1 MNDDSQRDD
10 SQFDFPPVGS
20 RPITAI
26 TSTGGGHSRLPTAA
40 SRRPATQSQ
49 VPFTQIARANLVV
62 VLVENKIREVGAAIV
77 DTNRLHAIE
86 LMHSPPDSPG
96 FNHAISMLRVLRPQ
110 HIVLCSSQLKRT
122 LALKIMSFFGDDSV
136 AEEGGYPAAKIS
148 AVQRHAFD
156 QGKGYEQ
163 LRRIKVSSS
172 ILSAPA
178 KSSSRAHSGE
188 GEEEEEKIDVES
200 CYLGLCA
207 LSALHVFLDQEMGLS
222 VSQRSVSVS
231 WRNLTEGRL
240 LLDFETVINLE
251 LVSGSRSGSKA
262 DSLYG
267 MLDKTSTGPGS
278 RLLFSNILAPP
289 NEEGTIVMRQEA
301 VQELLQLDSVRRSL
315 SSVLPRLLDIDMILH
330 SLVAQSKGETTIV
343 IAKTIISAVIALK
356 HTLELLPQ
364 ISSALE
370 RAKNVLLQAVRA
382 NLSSDLFAGLRT
394 MIDEVV
400 TEDTAWSR
408 SPLQREQQECFAVI
422 PGIDGNL
429 DMMRTVYSESVATL
443 YSIAEDLRVE
453 WNLPQLKLHYTKTRG
468 FHLQVPLAA
477 LQPGADGSAMKHGKS
492 TSGRV
497 GKSGAADPVAKV
509 ELKLPSSAIQVVQS
523 KNIVTM
529 TTLELISL
537 NERAHA
543 SQTQVYTITACV
555 VQGLVAKIRDR
566 GMSAL
571 LKLNESIA
579 LIDMLVSFA
588 TLASLSTDSSPYC
601 KPYFDAKGSSL
612 CIYQGR
618 HPIIEHVTG
627 GPVARKTVSAE
638 QRFRFV
644 PNDLTLGPDV
654 TLKVLTGPN
663 CSGKSTYLRQTAL
676 IVIMSHLGCFVPA
689 ERAIISTTDRL
700 LTRLSTGDDE
710 NASTFL
716 KEMRETSFL
725 INNATCRSLVLIDE
739 LGRGTSNED
748 GVGIAWSVCEHLI
761 TRGVRTLIVTHYHE
775 LARLSSLYSNCENV
789 CMAVDVA
796 DDAGSMI
803 FKYSCQG
810 GASNLNLDYG
820 IALAEMCGLPSD
832 LVSDARALRDVLKGQ
847 LSTKKKQGAKK
858 RHEPLLNQI
867 DDENK
872 EGGVEE
878 GVYKGDE
885 SDENDGE
892 MVGGVNISATDEA
905 VATRLRLAKRL
916 VQVLLPSVDALDRD
930 SATADPTMMDA
941 GGAMSSFS
949 AAFEEARN
957 EFGGLLSEAYFSG
970 FGQFFEVEV
979 PVFPDEAPLSLASP
993 LPSSPH
999 VLPSSPHLHPSS
1011 PHMLPS
1017 SPHVLPHSTSPRAHV
1032 AKTPLADNERSEKQ
1046 LNDLSQTAF
1055 FSSSPVTNR
1064 SSPRPLMMLQAP
1076 QAIMDTGPPLK
1087 QLIMEPMVDA
1097 EEEEEAKSN
1106 AIEGGPKN
1114 VNDSITSKDPPHVE
1128 EDWESALAGLF

>member
-1 MNDDSQRDD
+1 MDEDSQRDS
-10 SQFDFPPVGS
+10 SQFDFFPAGS

-26 TSTGGGHSRLPTAA
+26 TNAGGGHSRLPTAA

-49 VPFTQIARANLVV
+49 VPFTHIARANLVI

-96 FNHAISMLRVLRPQ
+96 FNHALSMLRVLRPQ

-122 LALKIMSFFGDDSV
+122 LALKIMSFFGDETG
-136 AEEGGYPAAKIS
+136 AEEGGHPAAKIS

-156 QGKGYEQ
+156 QVKGYEQ
-163 LRRIKVSSS
+163 LRRINVSSS

-178 KSSSRAHSGE
+178 KRSSGAHSGE
-188 GEEEEEKIDVES
+188 GRGEEEEKIGIES

-207 LSALHVFLDQEMGLS
+207 LNALHVFLDQELGVS
-222 VSQRSVSVS
+222 VSPRSVAVS

-251 LVSGSRSGSKA
+251 LVSGSRSGNKS

-267 MLDKTSTGPGS
+267 MLDKTCTGPGS

-289 NEEGTIVMRQEA
+289 NEEETIVMRQEA

-315 SSVLPRLLDIDMILH
+315 TSVLPRLLDVDMILH
-330 SLVAQSKGETTIV
+330 ALVAQTKGETTFMIS
-343 IAKTIISAVIALK
+343 KTIISAVIALK

-364 ISSALE
+364 ISSSLE
-370 RAKNVLLQAVRA
+370 RAQNVLLQTVRS
-382 NLSSDLFAGLRT
+382 NLSSDLFTGLRA
-394 MIDEVV
+394 MINEVV
-400 TEDTAWSR
+400 TEDTTWSR

-429 DMMRTVYSESVATL
+429 DMMRTVYSESVSTL
-443 YSIAEDLRVE
+443 YSLAEDLRLE
-453 WNLPQLKLHYTKTRG
+453 WNLPLLKLHYTKTRG

-477 LQPGADGSAMKHGKS
+477 LQTGADGSGIKQNSKGANGK
-492 TSGRV
+492 G
-497 GKSGAADPVAKV
+497 GKSGADPVAKV

-537 NERAHA
+537 NERAHS

-588 TLASLSTDSSPYC
+588 TLASASTDSSPYC
-601 KPYFDAKGSSL
+601 RPYLDPTGTTLS
-612 CIYQGR
+612 IYQGR

-627 GPVARKTVSAE
+627 GPVARKTAGSE

-676 IVIMSHLGCFVPA
+676 IVVMSHLGCFIPA
-689 ERAIISTTDRL
+689 ERAVVSLTDRL

-716 KEMRETSFL
+716 KEMRETSYL

-761 TRGVRTLIVTHYHE
+761 TRGIRTLIVTHYHE
-775 LARLSSLYSNCENV
+775 LARLPSLYSNCENV
-789 CMAVDVA
+789 CMAVDVTK
-796 DDAGSMI
+796 DAGSMS
-803 FKYSCQG
+803 FRYSCQG

-832 LVSDARALRDVLKGQ
+832 LVADARALREVLKGQ
-847 LSTKKKQGAKK
+847 LSSKTKSKK
-858 RHEPLLNQI
+858 RVPDQQK
-867 DDENK
+867 DENN
-872 EGGVEE
+872 ERDEHEERE
-878 GVYKGDE
+878 GVYNGDQVDDI
-885 SDENDGE
+885 DENDGE
-892 MVGGVNISATDEA
+892 MVGGVNILATDEA

-916 VQVLLPSVDALDRD
+916 VQTLLPSIEANT
-930 SATADPTMMDA
+930 ATIMDA
-941 GGAMSSFS
+941 DGLSSFS
-949 AAFEEARN
+949 AAVEEARN
-957 EFGGLLSEAYFSG
+957 EFGDLLSEAYFSG
-970 FGQFFEVEV
+970 LGKFFEVEV
-979 PVFPDEAPLSLASP
+979 PIIPDETQVLPP
-993 LPSSPH
+993 PPSSQPK
-999 VLPSSPHLHPSS
+999 P
-1011 PHMLPS
+1011 
-1017 SPHVLPHSTSPRAHV
+1017 TSPRTETV
-1032 AKTPLADNERSEKQ
+1032 KSPLINNEHIEKHQTSDHSELKHQ
-1046 LNDLSQTAF
+1046 TTDLSQSAEF

-1076 QAIMDTGPPLK
+1076 QAIMESPPLK
-1087 QLIMEPMVDA
+1087 QLLIEPMINK
-1097 EEEEEAKSN
+1097 EEVTN
-1106 AIEGGPKN
+1106 EGGEEIAPQPAVEAVLPLN
-1114 VNDSITSKDPPHVE
+1114 QLAPDAE